1 MALWTRYGAD
11 RARTF
16 FAVAQ
21 AGIVFDGSR
30 DDLVYGGS
38 GGDDLTAAN
47 DPGGD
52 DLYSSGGGPIDIIAY
67 SFRTGGG
74 ITVDLPLGRASGGG
88 AGNDRLVGPWDDVHD
103 SIFAD
108 ILTGNAGANTRRLG
122 GRRSHRRPR
131 GNDFLFGEEG
141 TDLLDGGDGTDA
153 CNDGE
158 TLLNCEP

>member
-108 ILTGNAGANTRRLG
+108 ILTGNAGANTLVGLAGDDRIE
-122 GRRSHRRPR
+122 GRAETTSSSGRKGLIFSTAAMGPTRVMTARP
-131 GNDFLFGEEG
+131 F
-141 TDLLDGGDGTDA
+141 
-153 CNDGE
+153 
-158 TLLNCEP
+158 